1 MGQARNRKAEILT
14 LKAQGPRAKIKRF
27 MVRGEI
33 NPDGTV
39 TFPTQDLDPAQRDF
53 VESCERVINTQQVPE
68 MAKQGTRATPD
79 DALAYVMYNTKEDF
93 QASLG
98 IGLKTTPDQ
107 AWQLLYSEFA
117 GVTQQGFPKIGD
129 RYNRAQ
135 LDEISQGNGH
145 MMDLLTEG
153 GIWPWPNA
161 RCVMK
166 RQGDY
171 MVVIGTI

>member
-1 MGQARNRKAEILT
+1 MGQARNRKAEIDT

-68 MAKQGTRATPD
+68 MVKQGRRATPD
-79 DALAYVMYNTKEDF
+79 DALAYVMYNTNQDY
-93 QASLG
+93 ASSLA
-98 IGLKTTPDQ
+98 IGLTTTPDQ

-117 GVTQQGFPKIGD
+117 GKTQGFPKIGD
-129 RYNRAQ
+129 TYSRDQ
-135 LDEISQGNGH
+135 LVKKGSEQAGIA
-145 MMDLLTEG
+145 MDLLVEG

-161 RCVMK
+161 HAVFQR
-166 RQGDY
+166 RGNQ
-171 MVVIGTI
+171 MVVIDTI

>member
-53 VESCERVINTQQVPE
+53 VEKCESLINTQQVPE

-79 DALAYVMYNTKEDF
+79 DALVYVMYNTNQDF
-93 QASLG
+93 ASSLA

-135 LDEISQGNGH
+135 LDKISQGNGH

-171 MVVIGTI
+171 MVVIDTI